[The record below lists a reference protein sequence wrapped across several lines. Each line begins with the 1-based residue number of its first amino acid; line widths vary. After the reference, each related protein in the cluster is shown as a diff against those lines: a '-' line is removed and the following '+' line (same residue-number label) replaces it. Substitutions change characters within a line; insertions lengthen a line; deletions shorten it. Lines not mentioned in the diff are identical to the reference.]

1 MLVPVRD
8 SALQAHNT
16 MSTVNFNI
24 GMSSIN
30 IRCQISN
37 GKIPSQLGLS
47 QNISREL
54 NSLACLSEIL
64 RLKFTTEC
72 QM

>member
-16 MSTVNFNI
+16 MSTVNI

-30 IRCQISN
+30 IRCQITN

-54 NSLACLSEIL
+54 NSLACLSEIM